1 MIALTMT
8 SAPDTR
14 RGGPGGRAGARRAM
28 PVMAD
33 VARAAGVSEM
43 TVSRVL
49 NGSPSV
55 RPATRDRVLDAM
67 REFDYRPNPA
77 ARALVTG
84 RSSTVGVV
92 SMDSTLFGPASTLFG
107 LEQAAHAAGY
117 VVTVASVRDLTRES
131 IAGAVDRLH
140 RQGVEGVLVIAPHV
154 AAQTALRQVPK
165 TLPLVVVEAGTGGG
179 FPVVAVDQ
187 AAGARLAT
195 EHLLGLGHRTVWHLA
210 GPSDWLEAQ
219 ARERAWQAA
228 LEAAGAPVPP
238 VLRGDWSARSGYEL
252 GRELAE
258 RDGVS
263 AVFAANDPM
272 ALGLLRALDEAGR
285 TVPDDI
291 SVVGFD
297 DMPEAE
303 FFIPPLTTIR
313 QDFDE
318 VGKRGMALLLA
329 QMTDAPAEGGQ
340 TDNTRRSA
348 RGRRASIKPALV
360 LRSSTAPARG

>member
-1 MIALTMT
+1 VIA
-8 SAPDTR
+8 PVR
-14 RGGPGGRAGARRAM
+14 Q

-33 VARAAGVSEM
+33 VARLAGVSEM

-55 RPATRDRVLDAM
+55 RPATRDRVLSAM
-67 REFDYRPNPA
+67 REFDYYPNPA

-117 VVTVASVRDLTRES
+117 VVSVASVRDLTRES
-131 IAGAVDRLH
+131 IVDAIGRLH
-140 RQGVEGVLVIAPHV
+140 RQGVEGVLVIAPHA

-187 AAGARLAT
+187 VAGARLAT
-195 EHLLGLGHRTVWHLA
+195 EHLLDLGHRTVWHLA
-210 GPSDWLEAQ
+210 GPLDWLEAQ
-219 ARERAWQAA
+219 ARERSWRAVLQ
-228 LEAAGAPVPP
+228 AAGAPVPP
-238 VLRGDWSARSGYEL
+238 VLRGDWSAASGYEL
-252 GRELAE
+252 GRQLAVE
-258 RDGVS
+258 PGVT
-263 AVFAANDPM
+263 AVFAANDHI
-272 ALGLLRALDEAGR
+272 ALGLLRALGEAGR
-285 TVPDDI
+285 RVPGDI

-297 DMPEAE
+297 DVPEAA
-303 FFIPPLTTIR
+303 FFIPPLTTVR

-318 VGKRGMALLLA
+318 VGKRGMALLLT
-329 QMTDAPAEGGQ
+329 QMD
-340 TDNTRRSA
+340 RRRA
-348 RGRRASIKPALV
+348 GVAGEPGRGTRGRRASIKPTLV
-360 LRSSTAPARG
+360 VRASTAPASS

>member
-1 MIALTMT
+1 MT

-14 RGGPGGRAGARRAM
+14 RGGAAGRSNGRRSL

-33 VARAAGVSEM
+33 VAKLAGVSEM

-49 NGSPSV
+49 NGSASV

-67 REFDYRPNPA
+67 REFDYHPNPA

-107 LEQAAHAAGY
+107 LEQAARAAGY
-117 VVTVASVRDLTRES
+117 VVTVASVRDLTRDS

-154 AAQTALRQVPK
+154 AAQTALREVPK

-187 AAGARLAT
+187 SAGAKMAT

-219 ARERAWQAA
+219 ARERAWRAA
-228 LEAAGAPVPP
+228 LEAAGAPVPA

-258 RDGVS
+258 QDGVT
-263 AVFAANDPM
+263 AVFAANDQM
-272 ALGLLRALDEAGR
+272 SLGLLRALGEAGIR
-285 TVPDDI
+285 VPFDI

-297 DMPEAE
+297 DVPEAE
-303 FFIPPLTTIR
+303 FFTPPLTTVR

-329 QMTDAPAEGGQ
+329 QLETSQPENKRG
-340 TDNTRRSA
+340 A
-348 RGRRASIKPALV
+348 RGRRVSIKPSLV
-360 LRSSTAPARG
+360 LRASTAPARS

>member
-1 MIALTMT
+1 MIAFTMT

-14 RGGPGGRAGARRAM
+14 RGGPGGRAGARRAI

-84 RSSTVGVV
+84 RSSAVGVV

-140 RQGVEGVLVIAPHV
+140 RQAVEGVLVIAPHV

-187 AAGARLAT
+187 TAGARIAT

-228 LEAAGAPVPP
+228 LEAVGAPVPP

-252 GRELAE
+252 GRELAARAGSTE
-258 RDGVS
+258 GAVT

-272 ALGLLRALDEAGR
+272 ALGLLRALDEAGL

-329 QMTDAPAEGGQ
+329 QMETAEPDQKRG
-340 TDNTRRSA
+340 A
-348 RGRRASIKPALV
+348 RGRRASIRPALV

>member
-8 SAPDTR
+8 SAPEAR
-14 RGGPGGRAGARRAM
+14 RGGPGGRAGARRTT

-49 NGSPSV
+49 NGSASV

-84 RSSTVGVV
+84 RTSTVGVV

-187 AAGARLAT
+187 TTGARLAT

-210 GPSDWLEAQ
+210 GPADWLEAQ
-219 ARERAWQAA
+219 ARERAWSAA
-228 LEAAGAPVPP
+228 LEAAGAPVPQ
-238 VLRGDWSARSGYEL
+238 VLRGDWSARSGYRL
-252 GRELAE
+252 GREVAAQAAATA
-258 RDGVS
+258 GSVT
-263 AVFAANDPM
+263 AVFAGNDQM
-272 ALGLLRALDEAGR
+272 ALGLLRALDEAGLR
-285 TVPDDI
+285 VPDDI

-297 DMPEAE
+297 DVPEAE

-329 QMTDAPAEGGQ
+329 QMQAAGPDTTSG
-340 TDNTRRSA
+340 A
-348 RGRRASIKPALV
+348 RVRRASIRPALV
-360 LRSSTAPARG
+360 LRASTAPARQ

>member
-1 MIALTMT
+1 
-8 SAPDTR
+8 
-14 RGGPGGRAGARRAM
+14 
-28 PVMAD
+28 MAD
-33 VARAAGVSEM
+33 VARLAGVSEM

-55 RPATRDRVLDAM
+55 RPATRDRVQSAM
-67 REFDYRPNPA
+67 REFNYYPNPA

-84 RSSTVGVV
+84 RSTTVGVV

-107 LEQAAHAAGY
+107 LEQAARAAGY
-117 VVTVASVRDLTRES
+117 VVSVASVRDLTRES
-131 IAGAVDRLH
+131 IADAVDRLH

-187 AAGARLAT
+187 VAGARLAT
-195 EHLLGLGHRTVWHLA
+195 EHLLELGHRTVWHLA

-219 ARERAWQAA
+219 ARERSWRTA
-228 LEAAGAPVPP
+228 LRAAGAPVPP
-238 VLRGDWSARSGYEL
+238 VLRGDWSAAAGYDL
-252 GRELAE
+252 GRQLAKE
-258 RDGVS
+258 RDVT
-263 AVFAANDPM
+263 AVFAANDHI
-272 ALGLLRALDEAGR
+272 ALGLLRALGEAGR
-285 TVPDDI
+285 RVPDDI

-297 DMPEAE
+297 DVPEAAY
-303 FFIPPLTTIR
+303 FIPPLTTVR

-329 QMTDAPAEGGQ
+329 ELDRRRAGDGSADGQAP
-340 TDNTRRSA
+340 RSV
-348 RGRRASIKPALV
+348 RGRRASIRPTLV
-360 LRSSTAPARG
+360 VRASTAPAARTR